1 MVCDDEC
8 GTRNARRKIGIYTSP
23 VMLPEAALMPSP
35 AQVSGARFMRT
46 VVSAAAIV
54 LSGALYA
61 ADIERTGGPYVPTP
75 QAVVD
80 AMLDFAKVGPKDFVI
95 DLGSGDGRIV
105 LTAAQ
110 RHSARGRGFDI
121 DPELVAQSNAEAQK
135 RGLSD
140 RVSFVQQDVLQA
152 PIEAATV
159 VTLYLLPGMMQN
171 LQAKFIRELK
181 PGTRIVSHDFP
192 FGEWKPD
199 RETSVDVPEKYGSPG
214 QWKSTLF
221 YWVVPARVQ
230 GVWQVSAPG
239 LFNEPVALALQQQYQ
254 VLDGSTSAGGKAV
267 PLAGGK
273 VDAERV
279 VFKLALPPGTVEF
292 KGAIDGERMGGEATA
307 GGRTF
312 RWTAV
317 RSPMAAQVP

>member
-1 MVCDDEC
+1 MM
-8 GTRNARRKIGIYTSP
+8 NAKRKIGIYTSA

-35 AQVSGARFMRT
+35 VHVSAARSMR
-46 VVSAAAIV
+46 VIVSAAAIV
-54 LSGALYA
+54 LSCALYA

-75 QAVVD
+75 QTVVD
-80 AMLDFAKVGPKDFVI
+80 AMLDFAKVGPKDVVI

-110 RHSARGRGFDI
+110 RYGARGQGFDI
-121 DPELVAQSNAEAQK
+121 DPELVAQSNAEAKK
-135 RGLSD
+135 RGIAD

-152 PIEAATV
+152 PIDAATV

-230 GVWQVSAPG
+230 GVWQVSAPAISAQP
-239 LFNEPVALALQQQYQ
+239 LPLTLQQQYQ
-254 VLDGSTSAGGKAV
+254 VLDGSTNAGGKPV
-267 PLAGGK
+267 PVAGGK
-273 VDAERV
+273 VDADRV
-279 VFKLALPPGTVEF
+279 VFRLALPAGTYEF
-292 KGAIDGERMGGEATA
+292 KGVVDGDRMRGEASS

-312 RWTAV
+312 PWTAV
-317 RSPMAAQVP
+317 RSQVAAQVP